1 MRPARLRKR
10 ENPECHR
17 LRVAGPT
24 WSLSP
29 FRGYAWGIALR
40 CRSWPPS
47 SRSLE
52 SSRIRNGSIC
62 SSSPWRLRH
71 LLWRCFS
78 RAAGD
83 SGGSG
88 SVAPLAS
95 RGLSPAFRGGGRS
108 WRRSSSR
115 ASGVLACCSRTFSTC
130 GTGATA
136 RPSDKRNRLR
146 SSIDGTRSA
155 HHLTQQQ
162 GRPQVSLASS

>member
-1 MRPARLRKR
+1 MLYYNIPMRPARLRKR

-95 RGLSPAFRGGGRS
+95 RGLSPAFRGGGGGHLHEPRECWPAVRAHFQPAAPERQHGLRTNGIVS
-108 WRRSSSR
+108 GRQLTGRDRR
-115 ASGVLACCSRTFSTC
+115 
-130 GTGATA
+130 
-136 RPSDKRNRLR
+136 
-146 SSIDGTRSA
+146 II
-155 HHLTQQQ
+155 
-162 GRPQVSLASS
+162 